1 MPLIDTSYFDGLTGL
16 DNISSAPVAQA
27 VTNAIARYEKEY
39 LKLML
44 GPSLY
49 DAFMAGLDAGDRS
62 YFSDQFSDQFVKSAL
77 DDRWQYL
84 RDGYSFTADNGRAY
98 IWPGF
103 VNDEKVS
110 PIADY
115 VYWYFRRDNLT
126 RPSSLSE
133 SRMKSENADTVSPR
147 HRMVDVW
154 NRMVDQNQALAALL
168 TCTTLY
174 PEFDACSGTSRR
186 RRDLFCYQNMFNI

>member
-1 MPLIDTSYFDGLTGL
+1 MPLIDKSYFDGLTGL

-49 DAFMAGLDAGDRS
+49 EAFMAGLDAGDRS
-62 YFSDQFSDQFVKSAL
+62 YFSDQFSDQFVKSGL

-98 IWPGF
+98 IWGGF

-133 SRMKSENADTVSPR
+133 SRMKSENADTVSPMR
-147 HRMVDVW
+147 RMLDVW
-154 NRMVDQNQALAALL
+154 NRMVDQHQALSALL

-174 PEFDACSGTSRR
+174 PEFDSCYDISR